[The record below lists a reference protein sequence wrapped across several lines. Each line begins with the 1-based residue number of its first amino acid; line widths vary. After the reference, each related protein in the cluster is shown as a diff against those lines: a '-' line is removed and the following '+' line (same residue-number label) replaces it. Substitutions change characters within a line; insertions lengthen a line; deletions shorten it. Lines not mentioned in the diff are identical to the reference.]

1 MYGIVS
7 LIMKY
12 VLAIVIYLFIIR
24 IVRLIYLDIK
34 TITAGED
41 AVALL
46 PHLKLLTP
54 VIGKNGEA
62 VAELYPLVRP
72 NTLIGRASKCSIIL
86 PDPYISSEHVR
97 IEKIKDRFFIE
108 DLKSANGTLL
118 NNVKLETRTELR
130 HGDRISVGGMDL
142 LFSEGGR

>member
-1 MYGIVS
+1 LYEILS
-7 LIMKY
+7 LITKY
-12 VLAIVIYLFIIR
+12 VLAIVIYMFIFR
-24 IVRLIYLDIK
+24 VVRLIYLDIK
-34 TITAGED
+34 SITAGEN

-72 NTLIGRASKCSIIL
+72 VTLIGRSSKCSIVL
-86 PDPYISSEHVR
+86 PDPYISSEHAR
-97 IEKIKDRFFIE
+97 IENQKERYFIE

-118 NNVKLETRTELR
+118 NNNKLEVRTELK
-130 HGDRISVGGMDL
+130 HGDRISFGGMVL

>member
-1 MYGIVS
+1 MYEILA
-7 LIMKY
+7 LITKY
-12 VLAIVIYLFIIR
+12 ALAIVIYLFIFR
-24 IVRLIYLDIK
+24 VVRLIYLDIK
-34 TITAGED
+34 TITAGEN

-72 NTLIGRASKCSIIL
+72 NTLIGRSSKCSIVL

-97 IEKIKDRFFIE
+97 IEKQKDHFFVE

-118 NNVKLETRTELR
+118 NSVKLDKRTELK

>member
-1 MYGIVS
+1 MYEIFS

-12 VLAIVIYLFIIR
+12 VLALVIYLFIIR
-24 IVRLIYLDIK
+24 VVRLIYLDIK
-34 TITAGED
+34 TITAGEN

-62 VAELYPLVRP
+62 VAELYPLLRSS
-72 NTLIGRASKCSIIL
+72 TLIGRASKCSVIL

-97 IEKIKDRFFIE
+97 IEKVKDHFFIE